1 MNYKA
6 WIPNVS
12 GNLSFSNIKGTR
24 IPSRAKYPT
33 TINRIGDE
41 SSGLIYSL
49 QERDLSDSPLP
60 TKEGKFYYLLKAMI
74 QNKWQENELLEGVVI
89 TFPVTETSKEDKQL
103 LKSFTTKDFSQIN
116 ADKLIENWAIS
127 SYGIVVDFKLCRDGV
142 LDMEYEWK
150 IYPGLI
156 NDELRSINYSIL
168 FESYSFLK
176 DLIHAHKFHKYDDDA
191 IVVPYAEE
199 ENPNEIWMVKTIRN
213 LHKSIVFTYRN
224 AKHHEDILHAIGKI
238 SYLESFQK
246 VVKRR
251 LNNKAR
257 EDFWIDTEQ
266 LRNSLNLKLQAQEM
280 KESNNS
286 DTQQLVLNVV
296 FFVFAFVISM
306 SQLLQIPC
314 IKGLTY
320 SKEDCTTQLGKEI
333 IFSLD
338 SSSLDYVDALL
349 KYWTS
354 ITIGMPLALLVVLM
368 LLNWSRIGR
377 CINNNIGHYWWGSA
391 IRYTMA
397 YGLSGKGGKV
407 IAYLWLGTLA
417 CLLFYLLLI
426 ALGLMTPSPH
436 F

>member
-1 MNYKA
+1 MKYKA

-12 GNLSFSNIKGTR
+12 GNLSFSNIKGSR

-41 SSGLIYSL
+41 SSGWIYSL

-60 TKEGKFYYLLKAMI
+60 TKEGKFYYLLRASI
-74 QNKWQENELLEGVVI
+74 LNKWQENELLEGVVI
-89 TFPVTETSKEDKQL
+89 TFPITEITKEDKKL
-103 LKSFTTKDFSQIN
+103 LKSFTAKDFSQRN
-116 ADKLIENWAIS
+116 ADQLIENWANS
-127 SYGIVVDFKLCRDGV
+127 TSGVKVDFQLCRDGV
-142 LDMEYEWK
+142 MDLNYEWK
-150 IYPGLI
+150 IYPHLI
-156 NDELRSINYSIL
+156 NELKSINYSIL
-168 FESYSFLK
+168 FEAYSFLK

-191 IVVPYAEE
+191 IVVPYAEA
-199 ENPNEIWMVKTIRN
+199 ENPDEIWMVKTIRN

-251 LNNKAR
+251 LGNKAR

-286 DTQQLVLNVV
+286 DTQQIVLNVV

-320 SKEDCTTQLGKEI
+320 NKEDCTTQLGKEI

-338 SSSLDYVDALL
+338 SSSLSYVDALL

-354 ITIGMPLALLVVLM
+354 ITVGMPLALLVVLM
-368 LLNWSRIGR
+368 
-377 CINNNIGHYWWGSA
+377 
-391 IRYTMA
+391 
-397 YGLSGKGGKV
+397 
-407 IAYLWLGTLA
+407 
-417 CLLFYLLLI
+417 
-426 ALGLMTPSPH
+426 
-436 F
+436 